1 MTQEIFQEEY
11 LQKCLRDYMNDQ
23 FEVEQ
28 VLFLFSYLIK
38 NGIAKNFTK
47 QIRETAQHFINID
60 WIDSNGKILIGLEE
74 AQQKSSKAQDE
85 VERENQN

>member
-47 QIRETAQHFINID
+47 QIRETAQLFINLD
-60 WIDSNGKILIGLEE
+60 WIDSNGKILIGIEE
-74 AQQKSSKAQDE
+74 AQQKSSKAQDI
-85 VERENQN
+85 VDRENQN

>member
-1 MTQEIFQEEY
+1 MTQEIFEEEY
-11 LQKCLRDYMNDQ
+11 LQKCLRDYLNDR

-38 NGIAKNFTK
+38 HGIAKNFTK

-60 WIDSNGKILIGLEE
+60 WIDSDGKIKIGLEE

>member
-1 MTQEIFQEEY
+1 LTQEVFEEEY
-11 LQKCLRDYMNDQ
+11 LQKCLRDYLNDR

-60 WIDSNGKILIGLEE
+60 WIDSDGKIKIGLEE
-74 AQQKSSKAQDE
+74 AQEKSAKAQDE
-85 VERENQN
+85 VEREEQN

>member
-38 NGIAKNFTK
+38 NGIAKNFTQ

>member
-1 MTQEIFQEEY
+1 MTQEVFEEEY
-11 LQKCLRDYMNDQ
+11 LQKCLRDYLNDR

-60 WIDSNGKILIGLEE
+60 WIDSDGKIKIGLEE
-74 AQQKSSKAQDE
+74 AQEKSAKAQDE
-85 VERENQN
+85 VEREEQN

>member
-1 MTQEIFQEEY
+1 MTQEVFEEEY
-11 LQKCLRDYMNDQ
+11 LQKCLRDYLNDR

-60 WIDSNGKILIGLEE
+60 WINSDGKILIGLEE
-74 AQQKSSKAQDE
+74 ANEKSAKAQDE
-85 VERENQN
+85 VEREEQN

>member
-1 MTQEIFQEEY
+1 MTQEVFQEEY
-11 LQKCLRDYMNDQ
+11 LQKCLRDYLNDR

-60 WIDSNGKILIGLEE
+60 WIDSDGKIKIGLEE
-74 AQQKSSKAQDE
+74 AQEKSAKAQDE
-85 VERENQN
+85 VEREEQN